1 MQYQINSQR
10 TDIRLGVIAALTN
23 NASAPWPTFAEDR
36 VYDSKQDV
44 LFHAQGQADL
54 PAITVYTDTTRRR
67 PIQDGTPPFMS
78 TLDIIIEMSI
88 GGVGGRVETDA
99 EIEEKLDVFEE
110 QVLEAIFSG
119 TSENAIKL
127 RKMYKKVLQ
136 ADSMRLA
143 NSESHSR
150 LAMRDLVIV
159 VEYNQSCA
167 TLSQQFPEFKKLYM
181 CMGDAITGE
190 EIVKTQDE
198 LC

>member
-1 MQYQINSQR
+1 MQYQLNSQR

-44 LFHAQGQADL
+44 LFHAQGQAEL
-54 PAITVYTDTTRRR
+54 PAVTVYTDTTRRR

-78 TLDIIIEMSI
+78 TLDVIIEMTI
-88 GGVGGRVETDA
+88 GGVGGKVETDA
-99 EIEEKLDVFEE
+99 EIEEKLDIFED
-110 QVLEAIFSG
+110 QILEALFSG

-150 LAMRDLVIV
+150 LAMRDLVV
-159 VEYNQSCA
+159 TVEYNHRCA

-181 CMGDAITGE
+181 CMGDAVTGE
-190 EIVKTQDE
+190 EIVQSRDE